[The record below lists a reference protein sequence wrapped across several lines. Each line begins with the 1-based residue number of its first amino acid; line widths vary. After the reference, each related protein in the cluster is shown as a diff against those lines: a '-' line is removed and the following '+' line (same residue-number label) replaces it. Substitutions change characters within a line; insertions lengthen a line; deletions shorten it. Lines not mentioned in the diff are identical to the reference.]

1 MFVDRGRGEGI
12 RLMLEFA
19 EIPYIETA
27 FTKDT
32 WPAHKRVGT
41 ESKLY
46 TFGQGIN
53 DVILIIHDFDLLIAF
68 RFKNCRLVMNF
79 WE

>member
-1 MFVDRGRGEGI
+1 MFIMGLRAKFAFFVDRGRGEGI
-12 RLMLEFA
+12 RLMLEFS
-19 EIPYIETA
+19 EIPYTETA

-46 TFGQGIN
+46 TFGQG
-53 DVILIIHDFDLLIAF
+53 DDFY
-68 RFKNCRLVMNF
+68 
-79 WE
+79 

>member
-1 MFVDRGRGEGI
+1 
-12 RLMLEFA
+12 MLEYA
-19 EIPYIETA
+19 EIPYTETA

-46 TFGQGIN
+46 TFGQGS
-53 DVILIIHDFDLLIAF
+53 DFCY
-68 RFKNCRLVMNF
+68 NYP
-79 WE
+79 